1 MDSSY
6 FLQQR
11 HWLNT
16 EINRQK
22 SLSFEEIPFGGSFDY
37 QWLIEHINNKDFL
50 MFSNWI
56 MKLENFINQYS
67 SISNNHKSFIDT
79 LITNHQNYKIVEDVM
94 INYFFKTII

>member
-56 MKLENFINQYS
+56 GRLENFINQYS
-67 SISNNHKSFIDT
+67 SISQSHKSFMDR
-79 LITNHQNYKIVEDVM
+79 LVNDYQSYKVVEDVM
-94 INYFFKTII
+94 INYFFNSLI

>member
-6 FLQQR
+6 FLQQS

-16 EINRQK
+16 EVNKQK
-22 SLSFEEIPFGGSFDY
+22 SLSFEEIPFGESFDY

-56 MKLENFINQYS
+56 
-67 SISNNHKSFIDT
+67 
-79 LITNHQNYKIVEDVM
+79 
-94 INYFFKTII
+94 